1 MHLLA
6 IAMFTL
12 APLKAVISFPGGPG
26 DTGSA
31 QKPLDQFFGLWAA
44 AAGEPIQ
51 GKYFPQRDEAMAYI
65 KADAPQI
72 LVLAAGLYFAQK
84 DVVPIAQIAVGGQV
98 SERYALVV
106 RKDGPSDVAGLKG
119 GLVLSNLLAD
129 PQTAHL
135 VSFAGAPL
143 EKLVTLTYERSA
155 LASLK
160 QLREGK
166 IKAVLV
172 DEPQLS
178 GLADLPFGGELRA
191 LPVKSDR
198 LPRPIVAVRKG
209 VDGAKLQK
217 ALLAMA
223 QKPEAK
229 DLLAQFSADGVM
241 PPDEQLLAESK
252 KKMSTH

>member
-1 MHLLA
+1 MYLLVMA
-6 IAMFTL
+6 LFTV
-12 APLKAVISFPGGPG
+12 APLKAVVSFPGGPG
-26 DTGSA
+26 DTVSA
-31 QKPLDQFFGLWAA
+31 QKPLDQFFALWAA
-44 AAGEPIQ
+44 EGADPMQ
-51 GKYFPQRDEAMAYI
+51 GKYFARRDEAMSYI
-65 KADAPQI
+65 REEAPQV

-84 DVVPIAQIAVGGQV
+84 DLMPIAQIAVAGQV
-98 SERYALVV
+98 SERYAVVV
-106 RKDGPSDVAGLKG
+106 RKDGPADVAALKG
-119 GLVLSNLLAD
+119 GIVLSNLVAD
-129 PQTAHL
+129 PQTAKL
-135 VSFAGAPL
+135 ITFAGTPL
-143 EKLVTLTYERSA
+143 EKWVTLTYERSA

-166 IKAVLV
+166 VKAVLV

-191 LPVKSDR
+191 LEVKSDP

-223 QKPEAK
+223 QKPQAK
-229 DLLAQFSADGVM
+229 DLLGQFSADGVL
-241 PPDEQLLAESK
+241 PPDEKLLAESK